1 MNEMKN
7 KIAFLIL
14 RLTLGIVFL
23 IFGIGK
29 FANDGWAQTIRS
41 MDFFL
46 KLPWDVDLSVF
57 LIGIM
62 EVSTGIALI
71 TGLFTRFFALLAAL
85 QLCMILILLKF
96 EEIRD
101 IGLLGAAIFTAIV
114 SDDFFSLGKIL
125 PPFFP
130 HKHP

>member
-1 MNEMKN
+1 MKN

-101 IGLLGAAIFTAIV
+101 IGLLGVAIFTAIV